1 MQRGCGMALTAPSL
15 VKHVLVSD
23 IITQVALWVKRRTSD
38 QDVAGSTPTQALL
51 VQQP

>member
-1 MQRGCGMALTAPSL
+1 MALTAPSL